1 MDTNP
6 KREENVPEKYIR
18 TFQSDM
24 ATLEEGRTP
33 NLTPLSEEATP
44 EERLVAASPFDRP
57 QASAAPEVIE
67 VPAPTAPT
75 GPTPIKT
82 YSGDFQDRVKET
94 QASTASILAAEGDA
108 ARVSAPAAA
117 QKRKNILA
125 IVLSLILIAIGGS
138 GATYAYLRYQA
149 AHAPVPVAPA
159 PKAPIFVDTTEEL
172 SVTGKEL
179 LAALAVSAQKPLS
192 PGTVRLLTLASS
204 TTATTTNIFLSLNL
218 PAPGILLRNVDPEGG
233 MAGILNT
240 TSGESP
246 FFILAV
252 TDYSPSFSGML
263 SWEPTMQGDLATLY
277 PMPLLP
283 QATTTATSTQSATP
297 PSFSDD
303 AVQNHNVRVLKT
315 ADGKS
320 IMLYGYWNPSTL
332 VIARDPAAFIEIL
345 NRLAT
350 SHTQ

>member
-6 KREENVPEKYIR
+6 KGEENVPEKYIR

-24 ATLEEGRTP
+24 ATLEEGRMP
-33 NLTPLSEEATP
+33 NLAPFSEEATP
-44 EERLVAASPFDRP
+44 EERLVAASPFEKPEVP
-57 QASAAPEVIE
+57 QAPEVIE
-67 VPAPTAPT
+67 APAPAAPT

-94 QASTASILAAEGDA
+94 RASTASILAAEGDV
-108 ARVSAPAAA
+108 ARASAPVAA
-117 QKRKNILA
+117 QKRKNILTV
-125 IVLSLILIAIGGS
+125 VLSLILIAVGGA
-138 GATYAYLRYQA
+138 GVTYAYLRYQA

-159 PKAPIFVDTTEEL
+159 PKAPIFVDSTEEL
-172 SVTGKEL
+172 SGTGKEL
-179 LAALAVSAQKPLS
+179 LAAVAASAQKPLS

-204 TTATTTNIFLSLNL
+204 TVATTTNVFLSLGL
-218 PAPGILLRNVDPEGG
+218 PAPSILLRNVDPDGG
-233 MAGILNT
+233 MTGVLNT

-252 TDYSPSFSGML
+252 TAYSPSFSGML
-263 SWEPTMQGDLATLY
+263 SWEPAMQGDLAMLF
-277 PMPLLP
+277 PMSPLP
-283 QATTTATSTQSATP
+283 QATTATSTQPAMP

-303 AVQNHNVRVLKT
+303 AVQNHNVRVLKD
-315 ADGKS
+315 AAGKS

-350 SHTQ
+350 SHVQ